1 MHYLIMVFGKNLEL
15 SFEFFPPRNEREY
28 KTYENTVQQL
38 AQYGPKFVSYTDGAG
53 FSKNREIIE
62 SVEIL
67 RQYMSPEVVAHIT
80 SCDKTKSDVDVIL
93 NKYIENK
100 IESFLIIRGDC
111 PRDEFLMDLE
121 DFDENNSDFEHASD
135 LIEYMFK
142 KGYKNLGFGCFPTG
156 HPEDNNLDETMNT
169 FNLKVKSG
177 GNFSATQLFFDF
189 DDYKKFHENAN
200 EKNINVPIY
209 AGIMPLVSFEQAK
222 RFAKVCDISLP
233 ENLSDG
239 FASCNTIEEEREFG
253 IKFIADLCDELI
265 KYGADGLHF
274 YTLNRYKAFSDIYKL
289 IKNKD
294 SLNKGEVRI

>member
-1 MHYLIMVFGKNLEL
+1 MVFGKNLEL

-38 AQYGPKFVSYTDGAG
+38 AQYRPKFVSYTDGAG

-121 DFDENNSDFEHASD
+121 D
-135 LIEYMFK
+135 I
-142 KGYKNLGFGCFPTG
+142 
-156 HPEDNNLDETMNT
+156 
-169 FNLKVKSG
+169 
-177 GNFSATQLFFDF
+177 
-189 DDYKKFHENAN
+189 
-200 EKNINVPIY
+200 
-209 AGIMPLVSFEQAK
+209 
-222 RFAKVCDISLP
+222 
-233 ENLSDG
+233 
-239 FASCNTIEEEREFG
+239 
-253 IKFIADLCDELI
+253 
-265 KYGADGLHF
+265 
-274 YTLNRYKAFSDIYKL
+274 
-289 IKNKD
+289 
-294 SLNKGEVRI
+294 